1 MFYSYNRNGKESF
14 PRHCFTSFTSVPSSG
29 WPRNYVIFFFLINLS
44 YDITDFDYVNQWMH
58 VAPNILILHV
68 RPRDSQEPQT
78 EIKRI

>member
-1 MFYSYNRNGKESF
+1 MEKKVFLGIALQVLLLF
-14 PRHCFTSFTSVPSSG
+14 PLLAGQEIMWF
-29 WPRNYVIFFFLINLS
+29 FFFLINLS